1 MASVDFESVTK
12 VFDGGAA
19 SGTGVGALAVDDFSL
34 HVDDGE
40 LMVLVGPSGC
50 GKSTVLRLLAGLEDP
65 TGGTIRIGAQVVN
78 ALTPQQRNVAMV
90 FQDYALY
97 PFMDVRKNIEFPL
110 KMRRM
115 AAAEMERRV
124 DAMAQLL
131 SLAPLLGRLPKQLS
145 GGQRQRVA
153 MARALVREPA
163 VSLLDEPL
171 SNLDAKLRVQVR
183 AEIAELQHR
192 IGTTMLYVT
201 HDQVEAMTMSDRIV
215 LLNEGRIQQVGTPED
230 LYRRPANVYAATFL
244 GAPPM
249 NIMPRSDA
257 ERSGLFP
264 GLPAGDLLVGIRPE
278 ELKVGEGREAAVV
291 VVEPVGSHTILT
303 LDAGGASLRAVVPGT
318 WSGGATCR
326 VSAPSGAVHLFDAPT
341 GARR

>member
-1 MASVDFESVTK
+1 MAEVRVEEIRKSFGGNKPVLDGVSFSV
-12 VFDGGAA
+12 A
-19 SGTGVGALAVDDFSL
+19 
-34 HVDDGE
+34 DGE
-40 LMVLVGPSGC
+40 FVSLLGPSGC
-50 GKSTVLRLLAGLEDP
+50 GKTTLLRIIAGLEYADSGRLSI
-65 TGGTIRIGAQVVN
+65 GGREVSDVPPKDRDIAF
-78 ALTPQQRNVAMV
+78 V
-90 FQDYALY
+90 FQNYALY
-97 PFMDVRKNIEFPL
+97 PHLTVEENVAMGL
-110 KMRRM
+110 KLRGVPAPEISRRTAD
-115 AAAEMERRV
+115 AASRLGLE
-124 DAMAQLL
+124 
-131 SLAPLLGRLPKQLS
+131 PLLKRRPAALS

-153 MARALVREPA
+153 RARSLVREPR
-163 VSLLDEPL
+163 VFLLDEPL
-171 SNLDAKLRVQVR
+171 SNLDAVLRERTRGELKLLFKR
-183 AEIAELQHR
+183 AK
-192 IGTTMLYVT
+192 GTVVYVT

-318 WSGGATCR
+318 WSGGATGW